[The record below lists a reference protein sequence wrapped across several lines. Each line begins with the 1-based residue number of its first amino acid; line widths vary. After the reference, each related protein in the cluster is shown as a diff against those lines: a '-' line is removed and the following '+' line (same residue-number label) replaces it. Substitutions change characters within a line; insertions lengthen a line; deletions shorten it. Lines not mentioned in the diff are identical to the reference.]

1 MKTTLLSLFTIT
13 LATLIQY
20 SKADMVAYW
29 DFNGNLDDATGAGND
44 GTILSNATYGD
55 DTPTDTGQSLSVP
68 GGAENNG
75 VLIPGTNFGSN
86 PFTLSYWIKPTS
98 ATANAGLER
107 ITSRGGDQF
116 ETAIGDAG
124 AVGGTTSETGT
135 TLSYY
140 CGGCGWRVTNVPITV
155 GEWVHVTWVISPDST
170 ILYING
176 EEAYTGIGIT
186 GPGTNNFFIG
196 TRHNQV
202 EGF

>member
-1 MKTTLLSLFTIT
+1 
-13 LATLIQY
+13 
-20 SKADMVAYW
+20 MVAYW

-44 GTILSNATYGD
+44 GTILNNATYGD

-75 VLIPGTNFGSN
+75 VLIPGTNLGSN

-116 ETAIGDAG
+116 ETGIGNAF
-124 AVGGTTSETGT
+124 AAGGTSSETGT

-140 CGGCGWRVTNVPITV
+140 PGGSGWQVTNVPITIN
-155 GEWVHVTWVISPDST
+155 EWTHVAWSVSPEST
-170 ILYING
+170 TLYING
-176 EEAYTGIGIT
+176 EEAYVGIGASADK
-186 GPGTNNFFIG
+186 PGTNDFFIG
-196 TRHNQV
+196 TRHNSV
-202 EGF
+202 EGYEGFIDEMFVWDDS